1 MAAAAAM
8 FAACSETEVLNVAQ
22 ESAPKAIAF
31 ETYAGS
37 ATRVDPTAENSGENF
52 VDALEAHHTNFLV
65 WGYKNT
71 AATTKVFDG
80 VEVSHDG
87 AAWSYTI
94 DGVTNGV
101 YWDKSASKY
110 EFYAAAP
117 APAPAPAPVTP
128 GFWILNA
135 KTDDQADD
143 YFTTTEFTVTAHNAT
158 NALAA
163 SPTKSFKN
171 VANATDL
178 MIANKEPNTAIT
190 GSVQLDFM
198 HILSRLNITVKET
211 VPGTSVVKLVSLTV
225 NGLGATASF
234 DEDKVAD
241 PSAGTY
247 GRWGSEVSSI
257 WTAGVTTGSV
267 TYTALENQTV
277 DATAK
282 YVLEA
287 LVMPQA
293 ADHEVVLPSA
303 ASGSKPYIAIKYT
316 IGDGDAD
323 DEAFTAT
330 YNLAAAFGV
339 TSGNKL
345 AFNEGWQNTLNII
358 IGADVISFSGQV
370 AKWKDNSDEDHNVG
384 GTI

>member
-37 ATRVDPTAENSGENF
+37 ATRVDPTAENSGEGF
-52 VDALEAHHTNFLV
+52 VDALQAHHTNFLV

-80 VEVSHDG
+80 VEVSHNG
-87 AAWSYTI
+87 TAWNYTI

-117 APAPAPAPVTP
+117 ATQD
-128 GFWILNA
+128 FWTLNA
-135 KTDDQADD
+135 KTDAQDDD
-143 YFTTTEFTVTAHNAT
+143 YFTTTAFTVAAHNAT
-158 NALAA
+158 NALSSA
-163 SPTKSFKN
+163 SPTKSFKG

-190 GSVQLDFM
+190 GSVELDFM

-225 NGLGATASF
+225 NGLASKGSF
-234 DEDKVAD
+234 DESKVAD
-241 PSAGTY
+241 AAVLAAGTVD
-247 GRWGSEVSSI
+247 RWAPVSEE
-257 WTAGVTTGSV
+257 V
-267 TYTALENQTV
+267 TYTALDNQTV
-277 DATAK
+277 SDEAQ

-303 ASGSKPYIAIKYT
+303 VSGSKPYIAIKYT

-323 DEAFTAT
+323 DEVFTAT
-330 YNLAAAFGV
+330 YNLAAAFNV
-339 TSGNKL
+339 TAGNKL

-358 IGADVISFSGQV
+358 IGADVISFSGKV
-370 AKWKDNSDEDHNVG
+370 AEWKDTSKDHNVG
-384 GTI
+384 NN

>member
-1 MAAAAAM
+1 MKKSYFLMAAAAAM

-31 ETYAGS
+31 ETYAGK
-37 ATRVDPTAENSGENF
+37 ATRVENAENSGMPCSY
-52 VDALEAHHTNFLV
+52 ALEAHHANFLV

-71 AATTKVFDG
+71 ATTKVFDN

-87 AAWSYTI
+87 AAWNYTI

-117 APAPAPAPVTP
+117 ATAS
-128 GFWILNA
+128 FWTLNA
-135 KTDDQADD
+135 NTDDKADD
-143 YFTTTEFTVTAHNAT
+143 YFTTTAFSVTAHNAT
-158 NALAA
+158 NALDNAD
-163 SPTKSFKN
+163 PTQSFKG

-190 GSVQLDFM
+190 GSVELDFM

-211 VPGTSVVKLVSLTV
+211 VPGPSVVKLVSLTV

-234 DEDKVAD
+234 DESKVAD
-241 PSAGTY
+241 PSTGTY
-247 GRWGSEVSSI
+247 GRWGSEVAGV
-257 WTAGVTTGSV
+257 WTAGVTTSSV
-267 TYTALENQTV
+267 SYTALENQTV

-303 ASGSKPYIAIKYT
+303 ASGTKPYITITYT
-316 IGDGDAD
+316 IGNDGVD
-323 DEAFTAT
+323 DEVFTAT
-330 YNLAAAFGV
+330 YNLAAAFDV
-339 TSGNKL
+339 TAGNTL
-345 AFNEGWQNTLNII
+345 AFNEGWQNTLNIT
-358 IGADVISFSGQV
+358 IGADVISFSGKV
-370 AKWKDNSDEDHNVG
+370 AEWKDTSKNHTVG
-384 GTI
+384 NN

>member
-31 ETYAGS
+31 ETYAGK
-37 ATRVDPTAENSGENF
+37 ATRANAENSGMPC
-52 VDALEAHHTNFLV
+52 DDDLEAHHTNFFV

-71 AATTKVFDG
+71 ATAKVFNN
-80 VEVSHDG
+80 VEVSYDEG
-87 AAWSYTI
+87 WKYTI
-94 DGVTNGV
+94 DGEVNGV
-101 YWDKSASKY
+101 YWDKGASKY

-117 APAPAPAPVTP
+117 ATAS
-128 GFWILNA
+128 FWTLNA

-143 YFTTTEFTVTAHNAT
+143 YFTTKSFTVAPHNAT
-158 NALAA
+158 VALDAN
-163 SPTKSFKN
+163 PTESFKG

-211 VPGTSVVKLVSLTV
+211 VPDTRVVKLVSLTV

-247 GRWGSEVSSI
+247 GRWGSEVASI

-267 TYTALENQTV
+267 TYTALGNQTV
-277 DATAK
+277 PTTPK

-293 ADHEVVLPSA
+293 ADYEVVLPNA
-303 ASGSKPYIAIKYT
+303 ASGTEPYIAIKYT
-316 IGDGDAD
+316 IGDDGVD

-330 YNLAAAFGV
+330 YNLAAAFGLA
-339 TSGNKL
+339 SGSL
-345 AFNEGWQNTLNII
+345 AFNEGWQNTLNIT
-358 IGADVISFSGQV
+358 IGADVISFSGKV
-370 AKWKDNSDEDHNVG
+370 AEWKDNSDEDHNVG